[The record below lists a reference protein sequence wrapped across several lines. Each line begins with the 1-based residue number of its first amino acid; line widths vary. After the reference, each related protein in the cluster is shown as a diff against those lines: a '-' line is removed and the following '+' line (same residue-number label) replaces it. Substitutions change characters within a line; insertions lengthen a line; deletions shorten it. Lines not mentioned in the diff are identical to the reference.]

1 MANYSFEQITEL
13 FILPVTTW
21 PRDIVHTYQKPI
33 YKAPDRL
40 KLCLFNWV
48 NGFDHRLFIDFA
60 IGRGALRDR
69 EAVQDV
75 RNIIAKLERQELNP
89 NFRTWYS
96 FSLAE
101 RRWLY
106 LDGRTKYY

>member
-1 MANYSFEQITEL
+1 MAHYTFQDITEL
-13 FILPVTTW
+13 FILPVMTW

-69 EAVQDV
+69 GAVQDV
-75 RNIIAKLERQELNP
+75 RNIIATLERQEANP
-89 NFRTWYS
+89 NFHTWYS
-96 FSLAE
+96 FCLAE
-101 RRWLY
+101 RRWVY